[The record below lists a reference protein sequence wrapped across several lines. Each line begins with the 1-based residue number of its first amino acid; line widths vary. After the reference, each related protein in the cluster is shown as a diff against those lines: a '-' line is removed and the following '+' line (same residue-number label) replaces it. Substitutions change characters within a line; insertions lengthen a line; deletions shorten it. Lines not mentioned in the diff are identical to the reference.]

1 MSGDDHLIEAEGCI
15 YWFSW
20 AILMAAAVVIVLGC
34 TFGVILMNWGR

>member
-1 MSGDDHLIEAEGCI
+1 MSRNDRLMEAEGCL

-20 AILMAAAVVIVLGC
+20 AILMAAAGVIVLGC